1 MNREQKT
8 AAIAEIVDNINGS
21 DAVLVVD
28 YRGLTVTQ
36 AAELRDRLRETDA
49 TLVVAKNTLTGR
61 AVTEVG
67 ESAEPLRDFLT
78 GPSALTYVKG
88 DVAAAAK
95 AITTFAKDNGDLP
108 AFKGGVLDGK
118 GLAPAEIE
126 AIVGADAYVMGRHM
140 FGPGR
145 GEHDLE
151 WTGWWG
157 DEPPYRAPVFVL
169 SHHEREPLV
178 LQGGTTF
185 TFVTSGLR
193 DAFDLAVAAA
203 GDEGRVSIAGG
214 ASTLNQFLAAGLVD
228 ELRLHVVPVLFGA
241 GQRLFEGVP
250 PTRLEQV
257 SSRATRHVTHQTYR
271 VLR

>member
-21 DAVLVVD
+21 EAVLVVD

-67 ESAEPLRDFLT
+67 ESAEPLRDFLA
-78 GPSALTYVKG
+78 GPTALTYVKG

-118 GLAPAEIE
+118 GLAPDEIQAIAKLPSRQALYGQLVGLVASPITGLARSLGGLVGGLAIALGEVQAKKESGEIPSGDAPAASAPAEDSAPAAE
-126 AIVGADAYVMGRHM
+126 TQDDAAPTGD
-140 FGPGR
+140 
-145 GEHDLE
+145 GEND
-151 WTGWWG
+151 
-157 DEPPYRAPVFVL
+157 
-169 SHHEREPLV
+169 
-178 LQGGTTF
+178 
-185 TFVTSGLR
+185 
-193 DAFDLAVAAA
+193 AAA
-203 GDEGRVSIAGG
+203 DPAADESG
-214 ASTLNQFLAAGLVD
+214 ASA
-228 ELRLHVVPVLFGA
+228 
-241 GQRLFEGVP
+241 
-250 PTRLEQV
+250 
-257 SSRATRHVTHQTYR
+257 
-271 VLR
+271 

>member
-49 TLVVAKNTLTGR
+49 ALVVAKNTLTGR

-126 AIVGADAYVMGRHM
+126 AIAKLPSRQALYGQLVGLVASPITGLARSLGGLVGGLAIALGEVQAKKESGEIPSGDPPAASAPAEDSAPAAETQDDAAPPGDGENDVAADAAA
-140 FGPGR
+140 
-145 GEHDLE
+145 
-151 WTGWWG
+151 
-157 DEPPYRAPVFVL
+157 DE
-169 SHHEREPLV
+169 S
-178 LQGGTTF
+178 
-185 TFVTSGLR
+185 
-193 DAFDLAVAAA
+193 
-203 GDEGRVSIAGG
+203 G
-214 ASTLNQFLAAGLVD
+214 ASA
-228 ELRLHVVPVLFGA
+228 
-241 GQRLFEGVP
+241 
-250 PTRLEQV
+250 
-257 SSRATRHVTHQTYR
+257 
-271 VLR
+271 